1 MPVPDFYLTYCL
13 CLCIFFF
20 LRFFSRIN
28 VTKRNSRYIK
38 NFEKPIIPRIC
49 AIVLNRCAMKAS
61 ISFCNASGDFLTRPS
76 KNSTSSKPQPLPSTN
91 LKEKKKRNYLPHA
104 NIYQK
109 NSTSLKLQPPYPTN
123 LKKEKGFFF
132 SFRFNR
138 SYALTKLHT
147 AKSMG

>member
-1 MPVPDFYLTYCL
+1 
-13 CLCIFFF
+13 
-20 LRFFSRIN
+20 
-28 VTKRNSRYIK
+28 
-38 NFEKPIIPRIC
+38 
-49 AIVLNRCAMKAS
+49 MKAS

-132 SFRFNR
+132 SFRFKMTSLR
-138 SYALTKLHT
+138 HRHIGRMSGALCDLGEPEKARIRTQKLDH
-147 AKSMG
+147 AKRIGRRNLNC